1 MKIEESEV
9 LMCARHRTEE
19 RTEMVEVQKVEIGGR
34 RLGFGELY
42 AQRLGATEPDRTAAP
57 RQVVASPRGL
67 EALPPLARSR
77 RSGDLERL
85 VFRLLF
91 QILEN
96 LNAGRPRRVTL
107 EDCVAIPRPENRG
120 RQPAG
125 GGSTADTLR
134 IRHERYERHEEREQ
148 TRVSACGVVKTGDDR
163 EIRFNLDLSMDRQF
177 LAERC
182 VGVEFTAPAVLRDP
196 LVINFDGGAAG
207 LANAGFR
214 FDLDSDGKA
223 EQTSFVAPGSGFLA
237 LDLNGDSAINDGRE
251 LFGAVTGNGF
261 TELGSHDAD
270 GNRWIDEGDPVFE
283 RLRVWSRDAGG
294 GEGLSTLAEKG
305 VGAIY
310 LGHTPSEFSLK
321 DRNNALQGRVRAT
334 GIYLT
339 ESGAAGTVQQIDLAV
354 KEASD

>member
-42 AQRLGATEPDRTAAP
+42 AQRLGATEPGR
-57 RQVVASPRGL
+57 VAVPHQAVTSPRGL
-67 EALPPLARSR
+67 ETLPPLARSR
-77 RSGDLERL
+77 RNGDLERL
-85 VFRLLF
+85 VFQLLF

-96 LNAGRPRRVTL
+96 LNAGRPHRVTL
-107 EDCVAIPRPENRG
+107 EDCVAIHRPENWRQ
-120 RQPAG
+120 QPAG
-125 GGSTADTLR
+125 GGSPASTLR

-148 TRVSACGVVKTGDDR
+148 TCVSACGLVKTVDGR

-196 LVINFDGGAAG
+196 LVINFDGGTAG
-207 LANAGFR
+207 LADTGFR
-214 FDLDSDGKA
+214 FDLDGDGKT
-223 EQTSFVAPGSGFLA
+223 EQIAFAAPGSGFLA
-237 LDLNGDSAINDGRE
+237 LDLNGDGAINDGRE
-251 LFGAVTGNGF
+251 LFGAMTGNGF
-261 TELGSHDAD
+261 TELGIYDAD
-270 GNRWIDEGDPVFE
+270 GNRWIDEGDPVFD
-283 RLRVWSRDAGG
+283 RLRVWTRDADG
-294 GEGLSTLAEKG
+294 GERLSTLAEKG

-334 GIYLT
+334 GLYLT
-339 ESGAAGTVQQIDLAV
+339 ESGTAGTVQQIDLAV
-354 KEASD
+354 KGASD